1 MSCLFHLS
9 LELQYFGKIQTI
21 DVKLA
26 KDCSLQSL
34 KVELVLFKM
43 ALSRRAARIV
53 IARNLQD

>member
-9 LELQYFGKIQTI
+9 LELQYFSNTQTI

-26 KDCSLQSL
+26 KDSSLQSL

-43 ALSRRAARIV
+43 AL
-53 IARNLQD
+53 